1 MSGAKRSSPFIASLM
16 LAVFGVVAMSGC
28 AETPPPQNVSPP
40 RDPTR
45 IYVANEGSNTVSV
58 IDGDTFKPIGEI
70 ESLNHATH
78 DLALTRDGRKLFAT
92 NLASGAVSVIDTAS
106 LQTVV
111 SVYTGKR
118 SHVVALT
125 NDGKHAWVANI
136 ADGTISI
143 VETIGYRV
151 LGVIPIPQAMGIT
164 FSLDGQFAYVSSMN
178 KTVSVVDVAAHQV
191 IETIPVGTNPHFLV
205 VGPNGYIWGTNTGQN
220 DIFVIDPRENKI
232 VGTLEV
238 GQSPQQIAFGYKGT
252 TGPLAYISV
261 GGLNKVVTTL
271 ADTKNLKVRDQ
282 IDVGEEPNGIWS
294 NPVGSLVYVAH
305 SKSNDLR
312 VIDTATSQ
320 VISTVP
326 LGRKPIRVVV
336 SR

>member
-1 MSGAKRSSPFIASLM
+1 
-16 LAVFGVVAMSGC
+16 
-28 AETPPPQNVSPP
+28 
-40 RDPTR
+40 
-45 IYVANEGSNTVSV
+45 
-58 IDGDTFKPIGEI
+58 
-70 ESLNHATH
+70 
-78 DLALTRDGRKLFAT
+78 
-92 NLASGAVSVIDTAS
+92 
-106 LQTVV
+106 
-111 SVYTGKR
+111 
-118 SHVVALT
+118 
-125 NDGKHAWVANI
+125 
-136 ADGTISI
+136 
-143 VETIGYRV
+143 
-151 LGVIPIPQAMGIT
+151 MGIT

-191 IETIPVGTNPHFLV
+191 IETIPVEQTPTSWSWVRTAISGV
-205 VGPNGYIWGTNTGQN
+205 RNTGQN
-220 DIFVIDPRENKI
+220 DIFVIDPKENKI

-294 NPVGSLVYVAH
+294 NPVGPLCTPH

>member
-1 MSGAKRSSPFIASLM
+1 MPHAIPPSTLLSYTLSTAIL
-16 LAVFGVVAMSGC
+16 LSGC
-28 AETPPPQNVSPP
+28 AEAPTIENTVPPH
-40 RDPTR
+40 DPTR

-58 IDGDTFKPIGEI
+58 IDGDSFQPVGEI
-70 ESLNHATH
+70 QALNHATH

-92 NLASGAVSVIDTAS
+92 NLASGAVSVIDTPS
-106 LQTVV
+106 LQTVA
-111 SVYTGKR
+111 SIYTGKR
-118 SHVVALT
+118 CHVVAIT

-151 LGVIPIPQAMGIT
+151 LGVIPVPQAMGIT
-164 FSLDGQFAYVSSMN
+164 FSQDGQFAYVSSMN

-191 IETIPVGTNPHFLV
+191 IETIAVGTNPHFLV
-205 VGPNGYIWGTNTGQN
+205 LAPNGYIWGTNTGQN
-220 DIFVIDPRENKI
+220 DIFVIDPRENKV
-232 VGTLEV
+232 VGSLEV
-238 GQSPQQIAFGYKGT
+238 GQAPQQIAFGYKGT

-271 ADTKNLKVRDQ
+271 TDPHNLKVREQ
-282 IDVGEEPNGIWS
+282 IDVGEEPNGMWS
-294 NPVGSLVYVAH
+294 NPVGSLIYVAH

-320 VISTVP
+320 VISTVS

>member
-1 MSGAKRSSPFIASLM
+1 MQRITGVSPVASFKLWPIL
-16 LAVFGVVAMSGC
+16 LAGLIVGC
-28 AETPPPQNVSPP
+28 AETPSVSNVMPP
-40 RDPTR
+40 RDSTR

-58 IDGDTFKPIGEI
+58 IDGDTFKPVGEI
-70 ESLNHATH
+70 ESLNYATH

-92 NLASGAVSVIDTAS
+92 NLASGAVSVIETPT
-106 LQTVV
+106 LQTVA
-111 SVYTGKR
+111 SIYTGKR
-118 SHVVALT
+118 SHVVAIT

-136 ADGTISI
+136 ADGTVSI
-143 VETIGYRV
+143 VETVGYRV
-151 LGVIPIPQAMGIT
+151 LGVIPVPQAMGIT
-164 FSLDGQFAYVSSMN
+164 FSQDGQFAYVSSMN
-178 KTVSVVDVAAHQV
+178 KTVSVVDVAAHQI

-205 VGPNGYIWGTNTGQN
+205 LAPNGYIWGTNTGQN
-220 DIFVIDPRENKI
+220 DVFVIDPKENKV

-238 GQSPQQIAFGYKGT
+238 GQAPQQITFGYKGT

-271 ADTKNLKVRDQ
+271 ADPKNLKIRDQ
-282 IDVGEEPNGIWS
+282 IEVGEEPNGIWS

-320 VISTVP
+320 VLATVP

>member
-1 MSGAKRSSPFIASLM
+1 MMGKMQPLPFAWSVLGAIVLN
-16 LAVFGVVAMSGC
+16 GYVAGC
-28 AETPPPQNVSPP
+28 AEAPPAQNVMPP

-58 IDGDTFKPIGEI
+58 IDGDTFQPVAEI
-70 ESLNHATH
+70 QSLNYATH

-92 NLASGAVSVIDTAS
+92 NLASGAVSVIDTTS
-106 LQTVV
+106 LQTVA
-111 SVYTGKR
+111 SIYTGKR

-151 LGVIPIPQAMGIT
+151 LGTIPVPQAMGIT
-164 FSLDGQFAYVSSMN
+164 FSQDGQFAYVSSMN
-178 KTVSVVDVAAHQV
+178 KTVSVVDVATHLV
-191 IETIPVGTNPHFLV
+191 VESIPVGANPHFLV
-205 VGPNGYIWGTNTGQN
+205 LAPNGYIWGTNTGQN
-220 DIFVIDPRENKI
+220 DIFVIDPKENKV

-238 GQSPQQIAFGYKGT
+238 GPAPQQITFGYKGT

-271 ADTKNLKVRDQ
+271 ADPNNLKIRDQ
-282 IDVGEEPNGIWS
+282 IEVGEEPNGIWA
-294 NPVGSLVYVAH
+294 NPAGSLVYVAH

-320 VISTVP
+320 IISTVP
-326 LGRKPIRVVV
+326 LGRKPIRVMV